1 MATTILV
8 DQDNTLTDFNEVT
21 VRYLSKMYG
30 FRGVLHLNQCKEYNI
45 LKAMYP
51 HLADEKISEMFEQL
65 FSAAGFWSTM
75 KPILGCIEV
84 MKELCLCKKYEIF
97 IATSPWKTSKICIPE
112 KIQWVQEN
120 LPFFDMSRMIFCSY
134 KHLLHADYMIDD
146 SPVYLATSNCKKTI
160 AFKYPYN
167 EKIEATYK
175 VDNWSEIRSILL

>member
-45 LKAMYP
+45 LKVMYP
-51 HLADEKISEMFEQL
+51 HLTEQKISEIFEQL

-75 KPILGCIEV
+75 KPIPGCIEV
-84 MKELCLCKKYEIF
+84 MEELCNKYEVF
-97 IATSPWKTSKICIPE
+97 IVTSPWKTSKNCIPE
-112 KIQWVQEN
+112 KNQWVQKN
-120 LPFFDMSRMIFCSY
+120 LPFFDMSKMIFCSY
-134 KHLLHADYMIDD
+134 KYLLRADYMIDD

-167 EKIEATYK
+167 DKIEATHK
-175 VDNWSEIRSILL
+175 VDSWSEIRDILL